1 MTDNNLQ
8 KKVAELEAQV
18 KKLKKN
24 NLGLVFED
32 KAEDVVEQSKTQ
44 VPVLKEVKA
53 KRIVSNDEN
62 PNNILIEGD
71 NYHSLS
77 VLNYTHKKKI
87 DLIDLNDFD
96 SLTPLLEREI
106 VYDGIL
112 VYSKDEAARAHFES
126 VAIGEWLD
134 WEPHHR
140 TYHDAMERE
149 LLEAY
154 GE

>member
-1 MTDNNLQ
+1 MSLITKNAIQ
-8 KKVAELEAQV
+8 KKLASIFRTHPSALFAYLYGSYAKGEEGPLSDIDIA
-18 KKLKKN
+18 
-24 NLGLVFED
+24 VFFDKQLARAKRD
-32 KAEDVVEQSKTQ
+32 KAKDAAEYDIIDAFPKQ
-44 VPVLKEVKA
+44 
-53 KRIVSNDEN
+53 
-62 PNNILIEGD
+62 
-71 NYHSLS
+71 
-77 VLNYTHKKKI
+77 KI